1 MDDVPGEAGPGP
13 GVGEQQHLPGLPRG
27 SFRGPPPG
35 GQAMKAPRS
44 CALDPGPT
52 LGCIDCDR
60 ELVVVVVVVVLF
72 CFVLLLLVVVV
83 VVLVVVLVVVVA
95 AAKCSPS

>member
-44 CALDPGPT
+44 RALDPGLT

-60 ELVVVVVVVVLF
+60 QLVVVVF
-72 CFVLLLLVVVV
+72 CFVLLLLVV
-83 VVLVVVLVVVVA
+83 LLLLLLVVVVVA
-95 AAKCSPS
+95 RRT